1 MVEDEYLKNYVI
13 TKLQELMVTKPNAQ
27 IVVIDKVFTP
37 EQLIREIIQG
47 TKYGI
52 TYLKIFKKTLR

>member
-1 MVEDEYLKNYVI
+1 MKNYVI
-13 TKLQELMVTKPNAQ
+13 TKLQELMVTKPNAR

-37 EQLIREIIQG
+37 DQLIREILQG

-52 TYLKIFKKTLR
+52 AYLKIFKKHMR